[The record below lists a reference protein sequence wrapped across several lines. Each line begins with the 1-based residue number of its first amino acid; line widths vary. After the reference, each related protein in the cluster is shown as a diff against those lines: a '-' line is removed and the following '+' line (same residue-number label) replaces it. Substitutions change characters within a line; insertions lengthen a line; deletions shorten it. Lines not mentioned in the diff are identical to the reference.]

1 MQRYKKVGFVRFL
14 DIWFDRQGFEESD
27 EKIVCLHSNTEL
39 PSCKYDFKLTAQT
52 FLLDISKTEK
62 EIFAGFEYK
71 SCRYAI
77 NKAKRDGV
85 RVWAARGAEEKERY
99 LGFQRQFCRERGLP
113 EADQSELESLEV
125 YCAETK
131 EGEFLGGC
139 AFIVSADQKTVR
151 YKYGATA
158 HRLNANEAILWKAI
172 CDYRERG
179 FQFFDFGGCVPT
191 EDKDNYYYSH
201 YQFKRKFGGKLAESY
216 TYFRTRGLFRA
227 FYYGFICLVK
237 LFFKGDVNRFTIW
250 ANKKGMIH

>member
-1 MQRYKKVGFVRFL
+1 MQRYKKVGFVELL
-14 DIWFDRQGFEESD
+14 DIWFDEQSFEES
-27 EKIVCLHSNTEL
+27 EGKIVCLHSNTEL
-39 PSCKYDFKLTAQT
+39 PSDRYDFRLTAQT
-52 FLLDISKTEK
+52 LLLDISKAEK

-71 SCRYAI
+71 SCRYKI

-85 RVWAARGAEEKERY
+85 NVWRVCKEDEKERY
-99 LGFQRQFCRERGLP
+99 LEFQRQFCRERALP
-113 EADQSELESLEV
+113 EVDKSELGSLDI
-125 YCAETK
+125 YCAETRD
-131 EGEFLGGC
+131 EEFLGGC

-179 FQFFDFGGCVPT
+179 FQVFDFGGCVPT
-191 EDKDNYYYSH
+191 EDKDNNYYSH

-216 TYFRTRGLFRA
+216 TYFKTRGLSKA